1 MGPNGTSLLHKLGLQ
16 RAHEMSPDV
25 LLSMVVLEQHRRSV
39 ARVAGR
45 IIRSAKGKK
54 PAKLMKLEDL
64 GLAPLTCVRLR
75 SSGKSDLEIIRALQQ
90 KGLL

>member
-1 MGPNGTSLLHKLGLQ
+1 MGPNGTSLLHKMGSL
-16 RAHEMSPDV
+16 RAHEMTPDA
-25 LLSMVVLEQHRRSV
+25 LLSMVVMEQHRRSV

-45 IIRSAKGKK
+45 IIRSTKGTKA
-54 PAKLMKLEDL
+54 AKLMKLEDL
-64 GLAPLTCVRLR
+64 GLAPLTCEKLR

>member
-1 MGPNGTSLLHKLGLQ
+1 MGPNGTSLLHKLGSL
-16 RAHEMSPDV
+16 RAFEMSEGA
-25 LLSMVVLEQHRRSV
+25 LLDMVVKEQHRRSV

-45 IIRSAKGKK
+45 IIRSAKGTKA
-54 PAKLMKLEDL
+54 AKLMKLEDL
-64 GLAPLTCVRLR
+64 GLAPLTCIKLR

>member
-1 MGPNGTSLLHKLGLQ
+1 MGPNGTSLLHKLGSL
-16 RAHEMSPDV
+16 RAFEMSEGA
-25 LLSMVVLEQHRRSV
+25 LLDMVVKEQHRRSV

-64 GLAPLTCVRLR
+64 GLAPLTCTKLR
-75 SSGKSDLEIIRALQQ
+75 ASGKSDLEIIRGLQQ

>member
-1 MGPNGTSLLHKLGLQ
+1 MGPNGTSLLHKLGSL
-16 RAHEMSPDV
+16 RAFEMSEGD
-25 LLSMVVLEQHRRSV
+25 LLNMVITEQHRRSV

-45 IIRSAKGKK
+45 IIRSTKGKK

-64 GLAPLTCVRLR
+64 GLAPLTCEKLR
-75 SSGKSDLEIIRALQQ
+75 SSGKSDLEIIRVLQQ